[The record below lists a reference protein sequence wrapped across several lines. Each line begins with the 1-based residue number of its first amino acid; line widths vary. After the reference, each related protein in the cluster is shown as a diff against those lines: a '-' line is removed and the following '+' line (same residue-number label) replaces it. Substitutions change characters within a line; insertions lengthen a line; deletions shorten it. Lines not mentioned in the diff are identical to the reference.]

1 MPCKAGR
8 SYLQIRLAER
18 LGSMLNLSLSLSL
31 SLSNIHPA
39 IAPLILTRSVA
50 NERRKKARGRE
61 ICGLSGLMR
70 RRLRPRDCKPE
81 VKMRGRRRARRGSL
95 LNSQY
100 LWSRTAGSWIDYRM
114 LNRRHR
120 KPKEQGSLQSVSSRP
135 ESSTNCAHKTCRT
148 RCACCRSSYCDR

>member
-18 LGSMLNLSLSLSL
+18 LGSKLNLSLSVCLSL

-50 NERRKKARGRE
+50 NERRKARGRE

-70 RRLRPRDCKPE
+70 RRLRPRDCRPE
-81 VKMRGRRRARRGSL
+81 VKNEGAPASPEGLFTQLTISL
-95 LNSQY
+95 VLNC
-100 LWSRTAGSWIDYRM
+100 GIVD
-114 LNRRHR
+114 
-120 KPKEQGSLQSVSSRP
+120 
-135 ESSTNCAHKTCRT
+135 
-148 RCACCRSSYCDR
+148 